1 MIITTLLIVAGVH
14 CRQHGSALGVICMI
28 RNWRT
33 ACAALVVSLGL
44 AGCDPVW
51 AGTEQPASLK
61 ALDQALT
68 EAVNRGNANPNQE
81 TQAASV
87 QAAEALIAAAEK
99 APLSAV
105 TASYLARGLVAR
117 ADGAREA
124 GDLDG
129 TLASADRAYAVVGPY
144 RDHAPD
150 AYVQAIALAGD
161 VEMRRALYG
170 KAAERL
176 GEAARYLEQRRGK
189 MPSTPALDMAE
200 SNIAYVLALA
210 RLQLGEYDEAV
221 RAQEAGVA
229 ARVRAVGEFHP
240 STISARYNLALRLM
254 RAGRND
260 EAEALARL
268 AVEQVTAHVPKS
280 DLGHVRAV
288 ESLALILAG
297 AGKRS
302 EAVEVARHA
311 LDIRVATTGSQDG
324 NFASGLTTLGGLL
337 TDLGRYG
344 EAEPALLRAIAT
356 LDALGDRA
364 SAQDRLRSLTFLGH
378 TRTALGKQAQA
389 RETLDQAFEIWNRS
403 KAAGAAE
410 TLLPGVALARL
421 DGGDVAGAVAVA
433 RAHLAVAQGPRV
445 PALGKAQACVMAALA
460 GVDAPD
466 CAGRAGDDLVRAV
479 ADRLDASADGEL
491 LAADRLSLELA
502 MRLAV
507 QRGDM
512 QLALNASQILVG
524 SKVARS
530 TRLAAARAGA
540 ADPALAM
547 RLRRLQDAEQA
558 YRRANSVY
566 LLLLGN
572 GGDWRASRAARDAA
586 LAELTG
592 QRAALAQAD
601 PSWAVLAARQ
611 AASPD
616 ELAASLAKDEAALAV
631 IPALGSSFV
640 MFATA
645 DSMHVQ
651 RMKPT
656 RAAFAGAAVQLRRA
670 LDRGTFDPVASHD
683 LYRAIF
689 ADLPAAGLRNTR
701 TLRIVTGDDAAAIPF
716 AALLERPTGAT
727 AKPAPFLIRR
737 YAMAISATLV
747 PVRGQAR
754 RSMAQGTM
762 LALGAPTPFGADR
775 LAANNP
781 AGARTVLASTVFRGG
796 KADATSLAA
805 LPSLESAE
813 IATVTRSIR
822 NATVLTG
829 AAASE
834 DAFRA
839 APLDQYR
846 VLLFATHALVAGE
859 MEGISEPA
867 LVLAR
872 PDEKASGDGVLTA
885 SEISLLR
892 LNADWVILSACN
904 TAAGDGEAA
913 PAYSGLAQAFR
924 YAGARTLMLSHW
936 PVRDDAA
943 AAITGSVLR
952 EASGGRLPAEAL
964 RRAMLRVMDDPKL
977 PDAANPHV
985 WAPFV
990 VFE

>member
-1 MIITTLLIVAGVH
+1 MLLMVRAASTD
-14 CRQHGSALGVICMI
+14 RLLGVVCMVTI
-28 RNWRT
+28 GRT
-33 ACAALVVSLGL
+33 AGAALAVALGL
-44 AGCDPVW
+44 AGCETAW
-51 AGTEQPASLK
+51 AGAELPASLV
-61 ALDQALT
+61 ALNQALSQ
-68 EAVNRGNANPNQE
+68 AVNRGNANPNQE

-129 TLASADRAYAVVGPY
+129 ALASADRAYAVVGPY

-189 MPSTPALDMAE
+189 MPATPALDMAE

-254 RAGRND
+254 RAGLND

-288 ESLALILAG
+288 ESLALVLAG

-389 RETLDQAFEIWNRS
+389 RETLDQAFEIWSRS

-421 DGGDVAGAVAVA
+421 DGGDSAGAAAVA
-433 RAHLAVAQGPRV
+433 QAHLAVAKGPRV

-460 GVDAPD
+460 GVEAPD
-466 CAGRAGDDLVRAV
+466 CVGRAGEDLVRAV

-547 RLRRLQDAEQA
+547 RLRGLQDAEQA

-572 GGDWRASRAARDAA
+572 GGDWEAARAARDAA

-616 ELAASLAKDEAALAV
+616 ELAASLAKDEAALAI

-640 MFATA
+640 MLATA
-645 DSMHVQ
+645 DNMQVQ

-656 RAAFAGAAVQLRRA
+656 RAAFAGTAVQLRRA
-670 LDRGTFDPVASHD
+670 LDRGAFDPVASHD

-716 AALLERPTGAT
+716 AALLEKPIGAT
-727 AKPAPFLIRR
+727 AKHAPFLIRR

-775 LAANNP
+775 LAANNLAANSP
-781 AGARTVLASTVFRGG
+781 AGARTVLASAVFRGG
-796 KADATSLAA
+796 KADTTSLAA
-805 LPSLESAE
+805 LPTLESAE
-813 IATVTRSIR
+813 IATVTRSVR

-839 APLDQYR
+839 SPLDQYR

-872 PDEKASGDGVLTA
+872 PEERASGDGVLTA

-892 LNADWVILSACN
+892 LDADWVILSACN
-904 TAAGDGEAA
+904 TAVGDGEAA

-943 AAITGSVLR
+943 AAITSSVLR
-952 EASGGRLPAEAL
+952 EAAGGRLPAEAL
-964 RRAMLRVMDDPKL
+964 RRAMLRAMDDPKL